1 MRGFAFVL
9 LVGLMVAFGRV
20 PSATADTRPRV
31 AVLGLEVTSAVDVRT
46 TELAH
51 DLTEGMRARARLG
64 SGPYAYAPSSER
76 ELIDEKLIKQCDN
89 EAPTCMA
96 EIGKELDADVIV
108 YGKLDKEDKTVRLS
122 LHLLDVNK
130 KAKLNRTSVTVP
142 IGASKDE
149 VKVAARKAY
158 EELAGA
164 SAAGGAGTV
173 EVETNVNSGTV
184 YVDDSSSEVLV
195 NGKATLTL
203 PEGRYR
209 IAVESPG
216 QQRKEITVTVKAEQV
231 ITQQFDL
238 VERSAAAAPSKG
250 IGFWKVSFAA
260 TATVTVVAG
269 AYWLYTGWQWKYYD
283 VENIRAS
290 KTDETGPIDEGDCDG
305 SKVRMPDTVVQDKN
319 GILAQVCETRSRSI
333 KSGIVAGI
341 FLPLALV
348 SGYFAFIHKGKS
360 ETEPPRTALTPVV
373 TRDSAGAMFHMSF

>member
-89 EAPTCMA
+89 EAPTCMS

-348 SGYFAFIHKGKS
+348 SGYFAFIHKGS

>member
-1 MRGFAFVL
+1 
-9 LVGLMVAFGRV
+9 VGLVAAFARL
-20 PSATADTRPRV
+20 PSAAADTRPRI

-89 EAPTCMA
+89 EAPSCMA

-108 YGKLDKEDKTVRLS
+108 YGKLDKEDKVVRLS

-173 EVETNVNSGTV
+173 EVETNVSSGTV

-195 NGKATLTL
+195 NSKATLTL

-216 QQRKEITVTVKAEQV
+216 KQRKEITVTVKAEQV

-238 VERSAAAAPSKG
+238 VERSAGPAPSKG

-260 TATVTVVAG
+260 TAAVTVVAG

-290 KTDETGPIDEGDCDG
+290 KSGTEKINEGDCDG
-305 SKVRMPDTVVQDKN
+305 SSVRDGVTDKS
-319 GILAQVCETRSRSI
+319 GLAQVCETRSRSI
-333 KSGIVAGI
+333 KAGIVAGI
-341 FLPLALV
+341 FLPLAAV
-348 SGYFAFIHKGKS
+348 SGYFAFIRKGKS
-360 ETEPPRTALTPVV
+360 ETEPARTALTPVV
-373 TRDSAGAMFHMSF
+373 TRDSAGAMLHMSF

>member
-1 MRGFAFVL
+1 MRGSPFVL
-9 LVGLMVAFGRV
+9 LVGLVVAFARL
-20 PSATADTRPRV
+20 PSAAADTRPRI

-89 EAPTCMA
+89 EAPSCMA

-108 YGKLDKEDKTVRLS
+108 YGKLDKEDKVVRLS

-173 EVETNVNSGTV
+173 EVETNVSSGTV

-195 NGKATLTL
+195 NSKATLTL

-216 QQRKEITVTVKAEQV
+216 KQRKEITVTVKAEQV

-238 VERSAAAAPSKG
+238 VERSAGPAPLKG

-260 TATVTVVAG
+260 TAAVTVVAG

-290 KTDETGPIDEGDCDG
+290 KSGTEKINEGDCDG
-305 SKVRMPDTVVQDKN
+305 SSVRDGVTDKS
-319 GILAQVCETRSRSI
+319 GLAQVCETRSRSI
-333 KSGIVAGI
+333 KAGIVAGI
-341 FLPLALV
+341 FLPLAAV
-348 SGYFAFIHKGKS
+348 SGYFAFIRKGKS
-360 ETEPPRTALTPVV
+360 ETEPARTALTPVV
-373 TRDSAGAMFHMSF
+373 TRDSAGAMLHMSF